1 MKHCLYWCLCTLA
14 AAVLLAA
21 PDDAVAKQEKRQ
33 NYVYLE
39 GESKTTYHTS
49 DVLTGLAAWYG
60 DRLHGNKTSSGERF
74 DCNKLTAAHRSL
86 PFGTVLKVTNL
97 RNKKQVMVRVTDR
110 GPLSTRFIID
120 LSKGAARELN
130 MIRAGIAP
138 VSLEIIQ
145 LPEWYSQKYPHP
157 QHRERAAQPHAT
169 HHSKHRVTH
178 RVTHRK

>member
-60 DRLHGNKTSSGERF
+60 ERLHGNKTSSGEPF

-86 PFGTVLKVTNL
+86 PFGTVLKVTAS
-97 RNKKQVMVRVTDR
+97 
-110 GPLSTRFIID
+110 GPQAKEVLD
-120 LSKGAARELN
+120 ELEALAARKFDIPDE
-130 MIRAGIAP
+130 
-138 VSLEIIQ
+138 Q
-145 LPEWYSQKYPHP
+145 
-157 QHRERAAQPHAT
+157 
-169 HHSKHRVTH
+169 
-178 RVTHRK
+178 